1 MATRTAEQYL
11 KLILTLEGLETGL
24 MTELARLTGVTPASV
39 TGMVKRLAAQ
49 GLLLHVSYGGVE
61 LTSAGREIAVRLLR
75 RHRIAESYLHE
86 KLEYPLHLLHDEADA
101 LEHHMSAYLEE
112 RMNSVLG
119 APAFDPHGHPIPDAE
134 GRLPEFRGLPLAEA
148 AIGFEGVVAVV
159 PDRDPLFLR
168 RLVDIDCVPGS
179 PLRLMARDEETGV
192 VRVGL
197 GRAEHDLNPSHAKD
211 IFVCAEGDPE
221 NTCFEDFL
229 SNITTAMR

>member
-11 KLILTLEGLETGL
+11 KLILTLEGRDTGL

-61 LTSAGREIAVRLLR
+61 LTPAGREIAVRLLR
-75 RHRIAESYLHE
+75 RHRIAESYLYE
-86 KLEYPLHLLHDEADA
+86 KLQYPLHLLHDEADA

-112 RMNSVLG
+112 RMSSVLG
-119 APAFDPHGHPIPDAE
+119 GPSFDPHGHPIPD
-134 GRLPEFRGLPLAEA
+134 GDGHLPEFRGLPLAEA

-168 RLVDIDCVPGS
+168 RLVDIECVPGR
-179 PLRLMARDEETGV
+179 PIRLLSRDEETGV
-192 VRVGL
+192 VRIEL
-197 GRAEHDLNPSHAKD
+197 GRAEHDINPSHAKD
-211 IFVCAEGDPE
+211 IMVCAAGDT
-221 NTCFEDFL
+221 NNSCFEDFL
-229 SNITTAMR
+229 SQVTTAVR